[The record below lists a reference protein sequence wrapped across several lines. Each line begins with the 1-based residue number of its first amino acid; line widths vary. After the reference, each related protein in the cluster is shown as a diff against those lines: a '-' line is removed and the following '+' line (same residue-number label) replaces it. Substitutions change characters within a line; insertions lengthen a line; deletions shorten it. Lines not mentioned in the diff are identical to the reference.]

1 VNTHFPKTEAM
12 KTKLKVGDYAEV
24 IVNCALKGKI
34 LQVKEVNKGI
44 TFPYSFL
51 GTAWTFRDSE
61 LRKITNKYELLPSLP
76 DLEQYRLSLEVYEQL
91 MTELIMHYEYSQ
103 NMKAEE
109 IVDAIN
115 EDYNTW
121 QTLTEILEE

>member
-1 VNTHFPKTEAM
+1 M